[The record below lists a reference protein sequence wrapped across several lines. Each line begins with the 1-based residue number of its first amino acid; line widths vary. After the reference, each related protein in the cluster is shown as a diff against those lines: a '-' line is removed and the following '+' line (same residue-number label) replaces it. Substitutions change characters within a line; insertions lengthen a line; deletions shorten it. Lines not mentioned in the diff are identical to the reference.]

1 MQTNEK
7 PKERSDIIMKT
18 SIRCTTIA
26 ALLTL
31 ALAPASVTVAA
42 DSAER
47 ATLVKE
53 KIQSLRQD
61 CAAGRRQI
69 TVTLEE
75 LGRLSTEGVDLR
87 PQFEKFKAELV
98 KMEEKAKGA
107 RNRADSMRE
116 KGGAFFSEWEQ
127 QVNTIQNEDIRNEAA
142 GRLGKRKKSYDK
154 ILGAMQEAKTE
165 LVPFLSDLNDI
176 RKLLESELSAGSVA
190 SAKNTIKK
198 AKWHGEDVQESLS
211 DVEKELDRVSSEL
224 AKYR

>member
-1 MQTNEK
+1 
-7 PKERSDIIMKT
+7 MKA
-18 SIRCTTIA
+18 SIRCR
-26 ALLTL
+26 ALASLLAL
-31 ALAPASVTVAA
+31 ALAPTSISISIAA

-47 ATLVKE
+47 AAMVKE

-61 CAAGRRQI
+61 CVQGRRQI
-69 TVTLEE
+69 TATLEE
-75 LGRLSTEGVDLR
+75 LGRLTGEGVDLR

-98 KMEEKAKGA
+98 KMEERAKSA

-127 QVNTIQNEDIRNEAA
+127 QVNTIQNEEIRNEAA
-142 GRLGKRKKSYDK
+142 TRLGKRKKSYDR
-154 ILGAMQEAKTE
+154 ILAAMQDAKAE

-190 SAKNTIKK
+190 SAKNTMKK

>member
-1 MQTNEK
+1 
-7 PKERSDIIMKT
+7 MKA
-18 SIRCTTIA
+18 SIRCS
-26 ALLTL
+26 ALVSLL
-31 ALAPASVTVAA
+31 ALALVPTSISIAA

-47 ATLVKE
+47 AAMVKE

-61 CAAGRRQI
+61 CVQGRRQI
-69 TVTLEE
+69 TATLEE
-75 LGRLSTEGVDLR
+75 LGRLTGEGVDLR

-98 KMEEKAKGA
+98 KMEEKAKSA

-116 KGGAFFSEWEQ
+116 KGAAFFSEWEQ
-127 QVNTIQNEDIRNEAA
+127 QVNTIQNEEIRNEAA
-142 GRLGKRKKSYDK
+142 TRLGKRKKSYDK
-154 ILGAMQEAKTE
+154 ILAAMQDAKAE

-211 DVEKELDRVSSEL
+211 DVEKELDRVSAEL
-224 AKYR
+224 AKYQ